1 MAQPLD
7 RLWQDYA
14 EHHRAEG
21 NKWCHTVGIPL
32 IIAGLLSLLAF
43 PVAQAGTLPVEAS
56 LLLIVA
62 AGAVY
67 LWLDLRLGLA
77 MIAACLVLY
86 LGVRLLPAVAAWALF
101 ILGWV
106 IQFIGHG
113 VYEKR
118 SPAFLQNLA
127 HLLIGPLW
135 VLNHAL
141 RLR

>member
-1 MAQPLD
+1 MAEPLD
-7 RLWQDYA
+7 RLWNDYA

-21 NKWCHTVGIPL
+21 NRWCHTIGIPL
-32 IIAGLLSLLAF
+32 IVGGLLSLLSF
-43 PVAQAGTLPVEAS
+43 PVARAGPLPVEAA

-67 LWLDLRLGLA
+67 LWLDARLGAAMVLTCLA
-77 MIAACLVLY
+77 LY
-86 LGVRLLPAVAAWALF
+86 LLVRLLPAAAAWAMF
-101 ILGWV
+101 IVGWI

-127 HLLIGPLW
+127 HLLVGPLW